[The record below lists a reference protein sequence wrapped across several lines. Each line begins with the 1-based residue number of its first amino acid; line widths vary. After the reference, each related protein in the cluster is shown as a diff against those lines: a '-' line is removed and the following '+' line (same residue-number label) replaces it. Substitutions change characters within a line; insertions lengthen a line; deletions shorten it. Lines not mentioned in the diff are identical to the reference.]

1 MHTFEIPIKIGPSTP
16 QKKESSSSSTKA
28 KQKGLSQKEKEVL
41 EYLKDDPAMRQI
53 FLQKIL
59 DKADD
64 SDDASSTASNPKNK
78 IDDLYQD
85 SQDPYDM

>member
-1 MHTFEIPIKIGPSTP
+1 
-16 QKKESSSSSTKA
+16 
-28 KQKGLSQKEKEVL
+28 
-41 EYLKDDPAMRQI
+41 MRQI

-59 DKADD
+59 EKADD
-64 SDDASSTASNPKNK
+64 SDDASSTTSNPKNK